1 MEEEVKV
8 IELDDG
14 TYVVDDEITINNIKY
29 VYLTNESDAM
39 DFYIQKVILKNGE
52 EYFIDLSVSRRVL

>member
-14 TYVVDDEITINNIKY
+14 TYVVDDEITINNTI
-29 VYLTNESDAM
+29 YL
-39 DFYIQKVILKNGE
+39 L
-52 EYFIDLSVSRRVL
+52 